1 VKNKTDP
8 ELGTYEWTVP
18 DPPETLPYWL
28 YISVSDSLKCKSMPF
43 NISEADLLHSPS
55 PSTSLPSLA
64 SRGPTGSPIAGTA
77 SSFSTSVSAPND
89 TTDGGNLD
97 DNGVNASKTGP
108 LGIGLGVGLGVPI
121 LMLIVVGIYYANRHS
136 KKQPPPPPAANQ
148 QEIKYPAM
156 PEMAGSEYHPEL
168 YGRQVGI
175 QRSELPVKRD
185 MRIELPAKRETL
197 EMAID

>member
-1 VKNKTDP
+1 
-8 ELGTYEWTVP
+8 
-18 DPPETLPYWL
+18 
-28 YISVSDSLKCKSMPF
+28 
-43 NISEADLLHSPS
+43 
-55 PSTSLPSLA
+55 
-64 SRGPTGSPIAGTA
+64 
-77 SSFSTSVSAPND
+77 
-89 TTDGGNLD
+89 
-97 DNGVNASKTGP
+97 
-108 LGIGLGVGLGVPI
+108 
-121 LMLIVVGIYYANRHS
+121 MLIVAGIYYANRHS

-156 PEMAGSEYHPEL
+156 LEMAGSEYHPEL